1 MFSFRIK
8 LVPVYRS
15 TLFEIFL
22 SHLYIYPLFPH
33 FKQNNKL
40 TNTNITGFLYSLK
53 NENCHRTCCC
63 CLTANALQCTQSVD
77 GVFVQTQTC
86 DTDVNN
92 CYASH
97 LESSGVTTV
106 TQSCDETVGGE
117 KNAFSAFVPTGASC
131 CQMPITDQLIAISAD
146 NFDGVTVTANWFSV
160 NCTNPVR
167 CGAASTTVSVVA
179 AITASVVAI
188 KNLF

>member
-1 MFSFRIK
+1 MKTAIVLAAVAS
-8 LVPVYRS
+8 
-15 TLFEIFL
+15 
-22 SHLYIYPLFPH
+22 
-33 FKQNNKL
+33 
-40 TNTNITGFLYSLK
+40 
-53 NENCHRTCCC
+53 
-63 CLTANALQCTQSVD
+63 TANALNCTVSVNGAYAGTD
-77 GVFVQTQTC
+77 TC

-92 CYASH
+92 CFASH
-97 LESSGVTTV
+97 LESNGVTTV
-106 TQSCDETVGGE
+106 TQNCDDTSSIGGE

-146 NFDGVTVTANWFSV
+146 NFDGVTVTANWFSA

-188 KNLF
+188 RNLF